1 MTTYN
6 VNTKTRKLSC
16 ALHGSLK
23 ATQLYLSETEADRAA
38 AVKIEEKHRSL
49 TEEVTDTSAARI
61 YVIGSDCSEQT
72 MAGNCKL

>member
-6 VNTKTRKLSC
+6 VNTKIPRLSC

-23 ATQLYLSETEADRAA
+23 AKQLYLSETEADGAV

-49 TEEVTDTSAARI
+49 TNEVTDTSAGRI
-61 YVIGSDCSEQT
+61 YVIGSGCSE
-72 MAGNCKL
+72 